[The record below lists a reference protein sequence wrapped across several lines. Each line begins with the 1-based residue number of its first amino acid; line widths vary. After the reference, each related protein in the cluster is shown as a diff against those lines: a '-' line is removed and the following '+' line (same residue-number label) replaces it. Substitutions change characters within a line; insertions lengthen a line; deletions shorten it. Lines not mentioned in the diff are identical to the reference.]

1 MLVEVGQHAIFGFD
15 RRTIVQGDAK
25 VIEIDYSKDDSIKQ
39 APAGVHVVQVVISTI
54 RPQAIDVQ
62 TKIAVA
68 AKEVGVQ
75 LFCLSE
81 SGGISANEAE
91 VIIPSKEAMRKKLKP
106 IATIPT

>member
-1 MLVEVGQHAIFGFD
+1 MLLEVVHHPIFGFD

-39 APAGVHVVQVVISTI
+39 ALAGVHVVQVVISTI

-81 SGGISANEAE
+81 FGGISENEAE
-91 VIIPSKEAMRKKLKP
+91 VIFAAKAATQKKLKA
-106 IATIPT
+106 IGTIPT